1 METLSLA
8 HARQLAL
15 RSLAPAFQPR
25 SVLEVVR
32 GLGYVQI
39 DTISVIERAHHHVLW
54 TRLPTYDATQLA
66 HAQGDARQIVE
77 YWSHAAAYLPMED
90 YRFCLPRM
98 AAYRRHRD
106 EWFQAHRRLTQQILR
121 RIRAEGPL
129 RAADFEAEPGHR
141 SGPWWDWK
149 PAKLALERLFH
160 AGRLLVSHR
169 RGFQKYFDLVERVLP
184 PHLNTKVPSSL
195 EYGAH
200 LVLRTLECHGL
211 ATEAELTY
219 QKPHAR
225 AAIRQALAAMTESGT
240 LLAVKVERWPA
251 VYFVRS
257 DHLQQFQTAPADA
270 ATTAAVVCLLSPFD
284 NVIIQ
289 RKRLQQLFGFDYQIE
304 CYVPAPKRMYGYFCL
319 PILWGERFVGRLDPK
334 AHRAAGR
341 LELRALYLDG
351 ELQRNTDFLAALAQ
365 ALQTFAAF
373 NNCSS
378 IAFPDHVSTLLHADA
393 LRTLSQ

>member
-15 RSLAPAFQPR
+15 RSLAPTFQPQ

-54 TRLPTYDATQLA
+54 SRLPTYNAIQLA
-66 HAQGDARQIVE
+66 QAQGDARQIFE

-106 EWFQAHRRLTQQILR
+106 EWFQSHKRLTQQILR
-121 RIRAEGPL
+121 RIRAEGPR

-141 SGPWWDWK
+141 PGPWWDWK

-160 AGRLLVSHR
+160 AGRLLVSYR

-184 PHLNTKVPSSL
+184 PDLNTRAPSSL
-195 EYGAH
+195 EYGEH
-200 LVLRTLECHGL
+200 LVLRTLDCHGL
-211 ATEAELTY
+211 ATEAEIAY

-225 AAIRQALAAMTESGT
+225 AAIRQAVAAMTESGA
-240 LLAVKVERWPA
+240 LLPVKVEHLPA

-257 DHLQQFQTAPADA
+257 DHLQQLQTASADA
-270 ATTAAVVCLLSPFD
+270 ATPAAAVCLLSPFD
-284 NVIIQ
+284 NLIIQ

-304 CYVPAPKRMYGYFCL
+304 CYVPAAKRTYGYFCV

-341 LELRALYLDG
+341 FELRALYLDS
-351 ELQRNTDFLAALAQ
+351 ELQHNTDFLQ
-365 ALQTFAAF
+365 ALTQALKTFAAF

-378 IAFPDHVSTLLHADA
+378 VALPDHVRVMSD
-393 LRTLSQ
+393 

>member
-1 METLSLA
+1 MTPMETLSLA

-15 RSLAPAFQPR
+15 RSLAPTFQPQ

-54 TRLPTYDATQLA
+54 SRLPTYDATQLA
-66 HAQGDARQIVE
+66 QAQGDARQIFE

-106 EWFQAHRRLTQQILR
+106 EWFQAHKRLTQQILR
-121 RIRAEGPL
+121 RIRTEGPR

-141 SGPWWDWK
+141 PGPWWDWK

-160 AGRLLVSHR
+160 AGRLLVSYR

-184 PHLNTKVPSSL
+184 PGLNTRAPSPL

-211 ATEAELTY
+211 ATEAEMTY

-225 AAIRQALAAMTESGT
+225 AAIRQALAVMTESGT
-240 LLAVKVERWPA
+240 LLPIKVERLPA
-251 VYFVRS
+251 VYFVRPE
-257 DHLQQFQTAPADA
+257 HLQQLRTAPVDA
-270 ATTAAVVCLLSPFD
+270 ATTAAAVCLLSPFD
-284 NVIIQ
+284 NLIIQ

-304 CYVPAPKRMYGYFCL
+304 CYVPAPRRTYGYFCL

-334 AHRAAGR
+334 AQRRAGR
-341 LELRALYLDG
+341 LELRALYLDSD
-351 ELQRNTDFLAALAQ
+351 LQHNTDFLEALAQ
-365 ALQTFAAF
+365 ALQTFATF
-373 NNCSS
+373 NHCSS
-378 IAFPDHVSTLLHADA
+378 VAFPDHLKTLFH
-393 LRTLSQ
+393 

>member
-1 METLSLA
+1 MMPTETLSLA

-15 RSLAPAFQPR
+15 RSLAPTFRPQ
-25 SVLEVVR
+25 SVPEVVC

-54 TRLPTYDATQLA
+54 SRLPTYDATQLA
-66 HAQGDARQIVE
+66 QAQGDARQIFE

-106 EWFQAHRRLTQQILR
+106 EWFQAHKRLTQQILR
-121 RIRAEGPL
+121 RIRAEGPR
-129 RAADFEAEPGHR
+129 RAADFDAEPGHR
-141 SGPWWDWK
+141 PGPWWDWK

-160 AGRLLVSHR
+160 AGRLLVSYR

-184 PHLNTKVPSSL
+184 PDLNTRAPSPL
-195 EYGAH
+195 EYGEH

-211 ATEAELTY
+211 ATEVEMTY

-225 AAIRQALAAMTESGT
+225 AAIRQALAAMTEGGM
-240 LLAVKVERWPA
+240 LLPIKVERLPA
-251 VYFVRS
+251 VYFVRPE
-257 DHLQQFQTAPADA
+257 HLQQIRTAPVDA
-270 ATTAAVVCLLSPFD
+270 ATTAAAVYLLSPFD
-284 NVIIQ
+284 NLIIQ
-289 RKRLQQLFGFDYQIE
+289 RRRLQQLFGFDYQIE
-304 CYVPAPKRMYGYFCL
+304 CYVPAPRRTYGYFCL

-334 AHRAAGR
+334 AQRRAGC
-341 LELRALYLDG
+341 LELRALYLDS
-351 ELQRNTDFLAALAQ
+351 ELQRNMDFLEVLAQ

-378 IAFPDHVSTLLHADA
+378 VVFPDHLNTLFH
-393 LRTLSQ
+393 